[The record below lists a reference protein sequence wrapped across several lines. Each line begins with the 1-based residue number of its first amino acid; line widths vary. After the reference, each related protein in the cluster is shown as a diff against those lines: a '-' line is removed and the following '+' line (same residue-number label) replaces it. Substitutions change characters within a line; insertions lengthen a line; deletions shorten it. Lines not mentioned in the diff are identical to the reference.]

1 MNSKTKLITYSALM
15 CALIIISTLWL
26 KFSIPGTD
34 VLVTTQVFFIILC
47 GQILPWKYCVY
58 TVGIYLFLGLFGLP
72 VFSAVSGPAVIAT
85 PSFGYL
91 LAFPFAAATVSLTR
105 EKLPKQKSSRY
116 IASSVGIVVNYI
128 IALAYIAALKG
139 LYLDA
144 PVSMG
149 VLLSA
154 YCFAFLPMDVIKG
167 ILAAMLGQRLEKPL
181 HLQGIEA

>member
-1 MNSKTKLITYSALM
+1 MNNKTKLITYSALM
-15 CALIIISTLWL
+15 CALIVISTLWL

-34 VLVTTQVFFIILC
+34 VLVTTQVFFVILC

-58 TVGIYLFLGLFGLP
+58 TIGVYLFLGLLGLP
-72 VFSAVSGPAVIAT
+72 VFSAVAGPAVIAT

-91 LAFPFAAATVSLTR
+91 LAFPFSAAAVSITR
-105 EKLPKQKSSRY
+105 KKLPSQKSSRY
-116 IASSVGIVVNYI
+116 IASLVGIVVNYV

-139 LYLDA
+139 LYLGS

-167 ILAAMLGQRLEKPL
+167 ILAALLGQRLEKPL
-181 HLQGIEA
+181 RLYSMD